1 MTWDGTLDL
10 YLTSLSSTYVNFLCT
25 VFHQPRRSG
34 FTSSNA
40 PGVWASR
47 WRSGGSVSG
56 AVSLCSQPAPAEALA
71 PGRDAPGPSRARGS
85 GLWSKSRI
93 CCVGGIFFFF
103 FSIDLERK
111 QNLLHSVFF
120 E

>member
-1 MTWDGTLDL
+1 MTWNERLNL
-10 YLTSLSSTYVNFLCT
+10 YLTSRSSTHINFLCT

-47 WRSGGSVSG
+47 WRSSGSVSR
-56 AVSLCSQPAPAEALA
+56 AVSLCSEPAPVLA
-71 PGRDAPGPSRARGS
+71 PGRDAPGLSRARGS
-85 GLWSKSRI
+85 GLWSKSQI
-93 CCVGGIFFFF
+93 CCVGGIF